1 MRITRLDILS
11 ADISA
16 PGQPRIYLFV
26 RLQTDAGIVGFGE
39 PSCVGKEQAVVG
51 AIRDLEHFV
60 VGGDEWHRTR
70 VVGYQR
76 KSPSVCR
83 CGSCSVAVSA
93 SASNVT
99 PGSTVANPLVM
110 PRTRSVAWR
119 RVSAR

>member
-11 ADISA
+11 ADIGG

-60 VGGDEWHRTR
+60 VGADPLAIERLLGDMTRTVIWR
-70 VVGYQR
+70 GGR
-76 KSPSVCR
+76 FSA
-83 CGSCSVAVSA
+83 AVSA